1 MTGKGGYIYI
11 ISNKNRTVL
20 YIGVTSD
27 LYNRISEHK
36 ELKGS
41 VFAAKYN
48 CVDLLYY
55 EFYEAIDIAIDR
67 EKQLKKW
74 KRVWK
79 DELIKKFNPN
89 SRDLYEDVENF
100 R

>member
-27 LYNRISEHK
+27 LYYRISQHK
-36 ELKGS
+36 EFKGS
-41 VFAAKYN
+41 IFAKKYN

-55 EFYEAIDIAIDR
+55 KFYETIEIAIDR

-74 KRVWK
+74 KRAWK
-79 DELIKKFNPN
+79 DELIIKFNPGLK
-89 SRDLYEDVENF
+89 DLYSEVEDF

>member
-1 MTGKGGYIYI
+1 MTVKGGYIYI

-27 LYNRISEHK
+27 LYRRITEHK

-41 VFAAKYN
+41 VFASKYN

-55 EFYEAIDIAIDR
+55 EFHETIEGAIDR

-74 KRVWK
+74 KRIYK
-79 DELIKKFNPN
+79 DELIKKFNPHL
-89 SRDLYEDVENF
+89 RDVYDEIEDY